1 MRQAYGKTKRKTG
14 GMTNYLSWFAKLIP
28 DEVSE
33 AISNRFIRGP
43 IATVEYLA
51 DFVQTRSAFVAQTS
65 LFGYLKERMG
75 TSYQRYFEDAA
86 FAESIRISQVRVYR
100 ACIADLAIFAAALVA
115 ERAGLKGADAERLAV
130 HCYSYALTNSGAD
143 GSRFAPDAMERFQ
156 ERAGRTIWPN
166 AAIEENAFI
175 ESPPEL
181 IEAAPVI
188 EQFKNW
194 DREIVTNSI
203 RFRWLDIRK
212 QLRKRI
218 APEDIAR
225 DFQSAATLSE

>member
-1 MRQAYGKTKRKTG
+1 MK
-14 GMTNYLSWFAKLIP
+14 NYLSWIANLIP
-28 DEVSE
+28 EEVSE
-33 AISNRFIRGP
+33 AISNRFISGP
-43 IATVEYLA
+43 IATVGDLA

-75 TSYQRYFEDAA
+75 TSYQKYFEDEA

-100 ACIADLAIFAAALVA
+100 ACAADLAIFAAALVA
-115 ERAGLKGADAERLAV
+115 ERAGLDGAEAKTLAA
-130 HCYSYALTNSGAD
+130 HCYRYALENSGAD
-143 GSRFAPDAMERFQ
+143 ESRFAPEDVERFD
-156 ERAGRTIWPN
+156 ERAGRTIWAN
-166 AAIEENAFI
+166 AAIGENAFF

-203 RFRWLDIRK
+203 RFRWRDIRE

-218 APEDIAR
+218 AAEDVSR